1 LAGTMPHGRADP
13 RQMRPEAG
21 SRAAAVIAVTSSLP
35 DGGVVAEGGAPFDS
49 APSEVRR
56 PHWRRALV
64 LLWLGQVI
72 SHLGDSLYLVGM
84 VWLALEVT
92 GSKALT
98 GWLVALNFAPTL
110 LVGPLAGALVDRHD
124 RRAIM
129 IAADTVRFLAVAS
142 IPVLFAHHALAPAV
156 LGALLAVL
164 ATGSAFFNPA
174 MKALIPEIAPGRRLT
189 FTVAVFQLS
198 EQAAFVAGPLLGEP
212 ATRHFGFVHL
222 FSVDAAT
229 FAFSA
234 VCLLALPRLGRKQ
247 SHAAAHARLPQLTLR
262 GLRADA
268 AVALRTV
275 LAIPALR
282 TVLLLTALDNLVIM
296 GPAYIATPILVKET
310 LGLGPEGYMRAMFH
324 LFLGLMVGS
333 LVVGLGGRRWPKGK
347 MILLGI
353 FLDGATLIPLG
364 FAHDLTF
371 VKWVLFV
378 HALALPLIIIPRTVM
393 MQQAVPGRLHGR
405 LFALVNVMVFGMT
418 GISAGLTGLVIAH
431 LPPTTLFVAV
441 GLLGA
446 AVGLLGTRSA
456 ALRRAA

>member
-1 LAGTMPHGRADP
+1 M
-13 RQMRPEAG
+13 QPER
-21 SRAAAVIAVTSSLP
+21 SPSAAAAAAATPADGAVL
-35 DGGVVAEGGAPFDS
+35 GEGAPFDS
-49 APSEVRR
+49 APTEIRR
-56 PHWRRALV
+56 PHWRRALI

-98 GWLVALNFAPTL
+98 GWLVALNFAPAL
-110 LVGPLAGALVDRHD
+110 LVGPVAGALVDRHD
-124 RRAIM
+124 RRWMM
-129 IAADTVRFLAVAS
+129 IGADTVRFLAVGS
-142 IPVLFAHHALAPAV
+142 IPVLFAGHRLQPAV
-156 LGALLAVL
+156 LGGLLAVL
-164 ATGSAFFNPA
+164 ATGTAFFNPA
-174 MKALIPEIAPGRRLT
+174 MKALIPEIAPARRLT
-189 FTVAVFQLS
+189 FTVAVFQFS
-198 EQAAFVAGPLLGEP
+198 EQVAFVAGPLIGEP
-212 ATRHFGFVHL
+212 ATRHFGFAHL
-222 FSVDAAT
+222 FTVDAAT

-234 VCLLALPRLGRKQ
+234 VCLLALPRLGRRQ
-247 SHAAAHARLPQLTLR
+247 SHAGAHAHLPPVTLR
-262 GLRADA
+262 SLRADA

-275 LAIPALR
+275 LAVPALR
-282 TVLLLTALDNLVIM
+282 PLLLLTALDNLIIM

-364 FAHDLTF
+364 FAHTLGL
-371 VKWVLFV
+371 VEWVLFV

-393 MQQAVPGRLHGR
+393 MQQAVPGRVHGR

-418 GISAGLTGLVIAH
+418 GISAGLTGLVIEH
-431 LPPTTLFVAV
+431 LPPTRLFVAV

-446 AVGLLGTRSA
+446 AVGVLGSRFTALRSA
-456 ALRRAA
+456 R